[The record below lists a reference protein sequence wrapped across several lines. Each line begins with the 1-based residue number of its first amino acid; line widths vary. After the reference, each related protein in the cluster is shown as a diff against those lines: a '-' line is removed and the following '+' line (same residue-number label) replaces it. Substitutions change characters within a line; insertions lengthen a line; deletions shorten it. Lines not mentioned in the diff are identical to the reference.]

1 MALEILGRV
10 RGTEVGSA
18 VSALS
23 LLALCRAVD
32 QREQVL
38 GGALVAGG
46 EGTGAEGGAGGGGGL
61 AGASWGG
68 GGGGGGG
75 GICRRRVSGLSDLL

>member
-10 RGTEVGSA
+10 RGREVGRA
-18 VSALS
+18 VRALS
-23 LLALCRAVD
+23 LLALCRAID

-46 EGTGAEGGAGGGGGL
+46 EGTGAEGGAG
-61 AGASWGG
+61 AGSRLTGACWGG
-68 GGGGGGG
+68 GGGGGS
-75 GICRRRVSGLSDLL
+75 GICRRRRVSGLSGLL